1 MVEYKVIL
9 CIHFIRSQANIKSL
23 SSEAEVKDGEALP
36 LDFKDLG
43 SSDLYP
49 QSVRHNANGRFVVVC
64 GDGEYVVY
72 TAMALRNKCFGSALE
87 FVWSANDG
95 NEYAIR
101 ENGTQVSRGH
111 GHPRDIDVIDNDIR
125 LR

>member
-1 MVEYKVIL
+1 MFPQKVCVMKSIS
-9 CIHFIRSQANIKSL
+9 FSQANIKSL
-23 SSEAEVKDGEALP
+23 SSETEVKDGEPLP

-95 NEYAIR
+95 NEYALR
-101 ENGTQVSRGH
+101 ENSSQVWMFC
-111 GHPRDIDVIDNDIR
+111 V
-125 LR
+125 

>member
-1 MVEYKVIL
+1 M
-9 CIHFIRSQANIKSL
+9 
-23 SSEAEVKDGEALP
+23 KDGEALP

-101 ENGTQVSRGH
+101 ENNTQVGQMVTVVADDDAGDDDDDDDDTDDDDDDDDDGIEYTRQSISSKG
-111 GHPRDIDVIDNDIR
+111 
-125 LR
+125 

>member
-1 MVEYKVIL
+1 M
-9 CIHFIRSQANIKSL
+9 
-23 SSEAEVKDGEALP
+23 KDGEALP

-111 GHPRDIDVIDNDIR
+111 GHPRDIDVIHNDLYVYDDSNHDVDKDDDIH
-125 LR
+125 LHL

>member
-1 MVEYKVIL
+1 M
-9 CIHFIRSQANIKSL
+9 
-23 SSEAEVKDGEALP
+23 
-36 LDFKDLG
+36 DFKDLG

-49 QSVRHNANGRFVVVC
+49 QSVRHNSNGRFVVVS

-101 ENGTQVSRGH
+101 ENNSQVSRMCG
-111 GHPRDIDVIDNDIR
+111 GDEYAIR
-125 LR
+125 ENNSQMSQFFSRVGLTCTFAPAI